1 MVVAKVTVVKFKA
14 IMVVVAVA
22 EVVAKKEI

>member
-1 MVVAKVTVVKFKA
+1 MVVAKATVVKFIA